1 MSVDDRSHIEVA
13 RGLSEVVDAFSDEIS
28 QRLDAYVYRLEDPRD
43 GTTFYIGKGR
53 GNRVFQHQ
61 RMAAGGDPGL
71 RYDRIREIRAA
82 GLEPRIRIHRHGM
95 TDETAHEVEA
105 ALIDAYATEQLT
117 NLVSGHGIDRGVM
130 GVLDVSAAY
139 GAQPAEIHVP
149 AILIKIE
156 RQWDPSLTA
165 EQLYERTRRYWVC
178 RPERHPVPPTHAL
191 SVARGIVREAYEIA
205 YWEEYPDMRRET
217 MDPTRRTVSGR
228 KSAAINARRGFVG
241 TPVTDPDLRRAL
253 VGRSVRHV
261 AFGSGSPIAYV
272 GCGRPPAQ
280 PRV

>member
-1 MSVDDRSHIEVA
+1 MEAAPAQRPHDGAAHCGGLTAHWNRWSRLPRNGRKGFVLHMSVDDRSHIEVA

-178 RPERHPVPPTHAL
+178 RPERHPVPDPRAVRSARDCSGGLRDRLLGGVSRHAP
-191 SVARGIVREAYEIA
+191 GDDG
-205 YWEEYPDMRRET
+205 PD
-217 MDPTRRTVSGR
+217 PAHG
-228 KSAAINARRGFVG
+228 
-241 TPVTDPDLRRAL
+241 LRPQI
-253 VGRSVRHV
+253 
-261 AFGSGSPIAYV
+261 GSY
-272 GCGRPPAQ
+272 
-280 PRV
+280 